1 MARVTIRYEDG
12 RSALRVG
19 DRTLGPGQAATF
31 SLDGPLE
38 IGEEPLGE
46 SPEVQDVG
54 DVFSAANR
62 PNGIVSAEIAP
73 KLPKSSGELV
83 QFPAEGGDG
92 GAVVER
98 AAGDIGVA
106 TQGGGPEAG
115 KDGAGLFR
123 APGPRPELA
132 GGAVAPPPSDAT
144 GDVDEVGKPLPRTPG
159 TLEKTSQGQ
168 KAPAKK

>member
-1 MARVTIRYEDG
+1 MATVMIRYVDG

-19 DRTLGPGQAATF
+19 DRTLGPGQAATV

-38 IGEEPLGE
+38 IGEEPFAD
-46 SPEVQDVG
+46 SPEVADIG
-54 DVFSAANR
+54 DVFSPANR

-83 QFPAEGGDG
+83 QFPVEGGDG

-98 AAGDIGVA
+98 APAEIGAA
-106 TQGGGPEAG
+106 TQGGGVDAG

-123 APGPRPELA
+123 APGPRPEA
-132 GGAVAPPPSDAT
+132 SGTTAAPPSDAT

-159 TLEKTSQGQ
+159 TVEKTAQGQ
-168 KAPAKK
+168 KGPAKR

>member
-1 MARVTIRYEDG
+1 MARVTVRYEDG

-31 SLDGPLE
+31 SLDKPLE

-83 QFPAEGGDG
+83 QFPVEGGDG

-98 AAGDIGVA
+98 AAADIGVA
-106 TQGGGPEAG
+106 TQGGGPDAG
-115 KDGAGLFR
+115 KDDAGLFR
-123 APGPRPELA
+123 APGPRPDVA
-132 GGAVAPPPSDAT
+132 GATAAPPSDAT
-144 GDVDEVGKPLPRTPG
+144 GDVDEAGKPLPRTPA
-159 TLEKTSQGQ
+159 TLEKTAQGQ
-168 KAPAKK
+168 KPPAKK